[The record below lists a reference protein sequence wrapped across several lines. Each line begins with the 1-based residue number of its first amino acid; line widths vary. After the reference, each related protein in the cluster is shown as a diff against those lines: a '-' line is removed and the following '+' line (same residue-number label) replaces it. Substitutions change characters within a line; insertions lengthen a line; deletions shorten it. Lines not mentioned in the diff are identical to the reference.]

1 MTNSSVGVGL
11 KIRLPL
17 PRIANCNSNVT
28 VVLTHCNSVVTVKN
42 LNEFLKGLN
51 FVP

>member
-1 MTNSSVGVGL
+1 MRIGL
-11 KIRLPL
+11 TVLIQLTFT
-17 PRIANCNSNVT
+17 ANCNSNVT